1 MTVAVVSGRCPLCGP
16 TAPRKVIAQGI
27 DFEYGVTGDQEF
39 TVAACGCGVRF
50 LDPRPADHEIAGLY
64 PDDYEPYRFDRLP
77 APVRAGRMLIQLGK
91 VRLIQKLVPPD
102 ARIVDLGCGA
112 GALLRL
118 LRRWGK
124 PGWQLCGWDFPGPHL
139 DRLRQAGIDVIAGPV
154 TPSLAPQA
162 DLFILTQVIE
172 HFADPDRVL
181 SVLASSLRPGGRI
194 LLETPD
200 TDGLDAQLFSARH
213 WGGYHFPR
221 HLVLFNHQTL
231 IALIEKSGLVVEK
244 VESLPSPAFW
254 VQSAHHALVDRGA
267 KRLSSLFTL
276 SNPLLVA
283 AATAFD
289 LARSPFFP
297 TTNLRLVAR
306 KP

>member
-1 MTVAVVSGRCPLCGP
+1 MVAS
-16 TAPRKVIAQGI
+16 GI

-50 LDPRPADHEIAGLY
+50 LDPRPADDQIAALY
-64 PDDYEPYRFDRLP
+64 PEDYEPYRFDRLP
-77 APVRAGRMLIQLGK
+77 APVRAGRMLVQLGK
-91 VRLIQKLVPPD
+91 VRLIKSLVGD
-102 ARIVDLGCGA
+102 RAQVVDLGCGA

-118 LRRWGK
+118 LRRWGRR
-124 PGWQLCGWDFPGPHL
+124 GWQLRGWDFPGPHL
-139 DRLRQAGIDVIAGPV
+139 ERLRAAGFEVIEGPV
-154 TPSLAPQA
+154 STALAPRGV
-162 DLFILTQVIE
+162 DLYILAQVIE

-181 SVLASSLRPGGRI
+181 AVLSSSLAPGGRI

-200 TDGLDAQLFSARH
+200 TDGLDARLFSRRH

-221 HLVLFNHQTL
+221 HLVLFNRRTL
-231 IALIEKSGLVVEK
+231 AALVERAGLIVER

-254 VQSAHHALVDRGA
+254 VQSAHHALAARGA
-267 KRLSSLFTL
+267 ARLSSLFTL

-289 LARSPFFP
+289 LAQRRLGP